1 MNRFTELLIEWPI
14 SAEGNLSRY
23 TTPAVAIKQCLCR
36 PVATPAAP
44 PHTNRGRTKEAP
56 NAKAMLITPGHC
68 VEQNTP
74 PISVGAFVRDARM
87 LRYQLAPDCLAALV
101 LCMGR
106 RHVSTCCCAAGSRRR
121 IPLEGNRSDS
131 PCTLHPGVITAARLR
146 VGLSVSV

>member
-44 PHTNRGRTKEAP
+44 PHTNRGRIKEAP

-74 PISVGAFVRDARM
+74 PISTGAFVRDSWM
-87 LRYQLAPDCLAALV
+87 LRYQLVPDCLAALV

-106 RHVSTCCCAAGSRRR
+106 RQHVLLRRR
-121 IPLEGNRSDS
+121 IQKPHSSRRQSVRLPMYVAPWSDNSS
-131 PCTLHPGVITAARLR
+131 PT
-146 VGLSVSV
+146 